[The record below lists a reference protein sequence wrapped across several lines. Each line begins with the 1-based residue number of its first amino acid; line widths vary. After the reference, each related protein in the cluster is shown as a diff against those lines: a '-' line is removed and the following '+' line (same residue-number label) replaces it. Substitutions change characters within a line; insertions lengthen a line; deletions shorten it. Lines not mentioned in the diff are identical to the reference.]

1 MQSRLPL
8 AQKEAAPKA
17 PPSRQTSSAQA
28 LPPTVASSGSGAA
41 EPGGDKDGQLA
52 RSQSRAPR
60 ASGLGRFL
68 SRMGMAGE
76 AVAPEVSLKAIPAQ
90 QPSCNCF
97 VASAVLLS
105 AASLLICEQD
115 DAAWH
120 S

>member
-1 MQSRLPL
+1 MRLHSPVQSRLPL

-17 PPSRQTSSAQA
+17 PPSRQASSAQA
-28 LPPTVASSGSGAA
+28 LPPAVAFSGSGAA
-41 EPGGDKDGQLA
+41 EPGSDKDGQLA

-76 AVAPEVSLKAIPAQ
+76 AVAPEVSFKAVPPQ

-97 VASAVLLS
+97 AIV
-105 AASLLICEQD
+105 SLLLQFYWVQPAC
-115 DAAWH
+115 
-120 S
+120 